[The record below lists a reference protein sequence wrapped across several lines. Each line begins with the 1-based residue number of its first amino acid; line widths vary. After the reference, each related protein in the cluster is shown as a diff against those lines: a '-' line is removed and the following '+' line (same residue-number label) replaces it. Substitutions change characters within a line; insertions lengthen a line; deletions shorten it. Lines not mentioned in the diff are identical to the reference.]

1 LIFHKTR
8 IGGFPPMAQIGAE
21 PCKNAQG
28 AGQRVMK
35 LYERFAERGYHTGI
49 ATTFG
54 IDFDA

>member
-1 LIFHKTR
+1 
-8 IGGFPPMAQIGAE
+8 MAQIGAE

-35 LYERFAERGYHTGI
+35 LYERFAERGYRTGI